1 MSISESTKR
10 LGRKP
15 NWLADLALLA
25 ATLLILFALCE
36 IGIRIVDAVRKSG
49 EATATSWAVY
59 DEHLGYRPRPGV
71 DGVNADGLRGDPIET
86 PKRRFRILMLGDS
99 VAFYGDDAGD
109 TFPGHLQRV
118 LRADSRLVPHEV
130 LNAGVRGYTNHQE
143 LMYLKHY
150 GVHLE
155 PDLVG
160 VAFVLNDLH
169 RILHQFKVEDGK
181 IVGQHYTFADEAVR
195 SVESPIY
202 QLARKSRFLVW
213 LRRQLS
219 VFDQLIELYAGQDF
233 SFDYRP
239 DFSTAWREEP
249 WRDIEAQLGEM
260 VALGRARGFR
270 VFLVA
275 FPFGEQLRPDY
286 LARNRAYVTYP
297 QKKLAG
303 IAGRLDI
310 PYLDL
315 FNELDLS
322 QDFDPDRIHLTKR
335 GREVAGK
342 RIARF
347 MIDEALVPAAAAHP
361 SRQR

>member
-1 MSISESTKR
+1 MSTSESTKHAGGNSWR
-10 LGRKP
+10 A
-15 NWLADLALLA
+15 NLALLA
-25 ATLLILFALCE
+25 ATVLILFALCE
-36 IGIRIVDAVRKSG
+36 IGIRIIDAVRESG
-49 EATATSWAVY
+49 EATATSWAIY
-59 DEHLGYRPRPGV
+59 DEHLGYRLRPGV
-71 DGVNADGLRGDPIET
+71 DGVNAEGLRGDPIET
-86 PKRRFRILMLGDS
+86 PKRRFRILILGDS

-118 LRADSRLVPHEV
+118 LRADARLAPNEV
-130 LNAGVRGYTNHQE
+130 LNAGMRGYTNYQE
-143 LMYLKHY
+143 LMYLKKY
-150 GVHLE
+150 GVELE

-181 IVGQHYTFADEAVR
+181 IVGQQYKFTDEAVR
-195 SVESPIY
+195 SVESPLY
-202 QLARKSRFLVW
+202 QLARTSRFLVW

-219 VFDQLIELYAGQDF
+219 VFDQLIELHAGHGF

-249 WRDIEAQLGEM
+249 WRDIEAQLREM
-260 VALGRARGFR
+260 AALGRARGFR

-286 LARNRAYVTYP
+286 LARDRAYVTLP
-297 QKKLAG
+297 QKKLAE
-303 IAGRLDI
+303 IAGRLGT

-322 QDFDPDRIHLTKR
+322 QHFDPDRIHLSKR
-335 GREVAGK
+335 GREIAGE

-347 MIDEALVPAAAAHP
+347 MIDEALVPAAAPAA
-361 SRQR
+361 QR